1 MLPMY
6 ILLLQMYGMQSSL
19 PVLIVAS
26 YHDAVYYK
34 HASRPAKHL
43 SQNLQNQHAAPTGSL
58 LLQDQV
64 ANKVLLTKGALEAA
78 IDHIRGAV
86 MIAFPQGLPEWD
98 LVRQALEGT
107 EELAGT
113 SVSIP
118 PMSAAHAC
126 TMLCILSSCSAQ

>member
-1 MLPMY
+1 M
-6 ILLLQMYGMQSSL
+6 S
-19 PVLIVAS
+19 
-26 YHDAVYYK
+26 
-34 HASRPAKHL
+34 
-43 SQNLQNQHAAPTGSL
+43 
-58 LLQDQV
+58 LQDQV

-113 SVSIP
+113 SVSMTTP
-118 PMSAAHAC
+118 V
-126 TMLCILSSCSAQ
+126 

>member
-1 MLPMY
+1 M
-6 ILLLQMYGMQSSL
+6 S
-19 PVLIVAS
+19 
-26 YHDAVYYK
+26 
-34 HASRPAKHL
+34 
-43 SQNLQNQHAAPTGSL
+43 
-58 LLQDQV
+58 LQDQV

-118 PMSAAHAC
+118 PLCEAHAC
-126 TMLCILSSCSAQ
+126 SHHAQPSSQQSVHILVTSSVCQGFH

>member
-1 MLPMY
+1 MFEPEFA
-6 ILLLQMYGMQSSL
+6 Q
-19 PVLIVAS
+19 PE
-26 YHDAVYYK
+26 HC
-34 HASRPAKHL
+34 
-43 SQNLQNQHAAPTGSL
+43 PTGSMS
-58 LLQDQV
+58 LQDQV

-113 SVSIP
+113 SVSVP
-118 PMSAAHAC
+118 PLCQAHAC
-126 TMLCILSSCSAQ
+126 STLQNFLIMLCPAVCSQRTICDLVFC